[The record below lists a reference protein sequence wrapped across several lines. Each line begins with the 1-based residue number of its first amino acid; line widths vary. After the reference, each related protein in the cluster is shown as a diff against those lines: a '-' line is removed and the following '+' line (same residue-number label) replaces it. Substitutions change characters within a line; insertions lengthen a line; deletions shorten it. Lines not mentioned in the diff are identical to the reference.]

1 MLCQV
6 LPSVLL
12 KIGILAFVAKKK
24 KRKKG
29 KKMLKE
35 EREETKKTQRRLDLG
50 PFW

>member
-12 KIGILAFVAKKK
+12 EIGILAFVAKK

-35 EREETKKTQRRLDLG
+35 EREETKTQ
-50 PFW
+50 